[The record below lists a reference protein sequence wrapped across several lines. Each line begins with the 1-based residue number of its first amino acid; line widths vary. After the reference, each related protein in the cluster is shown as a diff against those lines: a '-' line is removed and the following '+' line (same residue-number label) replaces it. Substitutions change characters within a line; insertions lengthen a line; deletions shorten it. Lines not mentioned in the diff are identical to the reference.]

1 VSSAGKT
8 SANENDA
15 SPANREERLLR
26 RMRSLQVREEDIE
39 ETFTHSGGRG
49 GQNVNKTSTAVVLR
63 HRPSGLQVRCE
74 DERSQWRNRSLAR
87 ELLLDKIEAR
97 RRQAV
102 ETERARVEKLRRQK
116 RKIPRAIRA
125 RILADKGRQAVK
137 KQFRRAPSHDD

>member
-1 VSSAGKT
+1 
-8 SANENDA
+8 
-15 SPANREERLLR
+15 
-26 RMRSLQVREEDIE
+26 MRSLQVREEDIE